1 MERFTSMSLPVAKN
15 ASMEPS
21 ALPRLLYFNG
31 PWDYLGERMRRSY
44 IEPFRAL
51 LAQDFELIS
60 VEGNCDFREEVKKH
74 RPDAVMFHTGSEA
87 PLEPEVVITN
97 TDAFPEL
104 PRMAYM
110 FRDPFSPSRM
120 QAMNRLKAWKPD
132 QVFTD
137 FRPSDSP
144 APYFKNTM
152 YLPWWIDDTIC
163 RDYEEQKELTITL
176 TGSGW
181 LAKCIYVW
189 RNEICAALL
198 PRYPIFHAPSLGN
211 RQTNHDYSGERYSR
225 LLNRSRFSAGCGTV
239 SRYLTMKLLEIPA
252 SRCCLIAEEIEVL
265 KAIGFKDGV
274 NCVFAT
280 GKNVV
285 SKVEALLDDPARLE
299 AITQAGYD
307 LVHQHHTQRNRR
319 MFAEWYRLWKSKQPG
334 QRIVQTH
341 PFEPLHLCEPG
352 PDLPASRFPAENP
365 LTESLVEGYSLLAA
379 CRWEAAL
386 TKFEWVLKI
395 VPCVAEARLGA
406 ALCLMRLGRTPEATP
421 HLHYNLTLMTRHFGY
436 SHPDPIDLAFIA
448 ILCVRMKD
456 APGAGQLLGQYGQV
470 KHPALNAIRWIFGKS
485 NAALAANPVFQV
497 PEGDESSS
505 VETVHILPQR
515 SFANWVALFM
525 AYLRLP

>member
-1 MERFTSMSLPVAKN
+1 MTT
-15 ASMEPS
+15 S

-31 PWDYLGERMRRSY
+31 PWDYLGERIRKSY

-60 VEGNCDFREEVKKH
+60 VEGNCNFRTEVEKH

-87 PLEPEVVITN
+87 PMEPEVTIAN
-97 TDAFPEL
+97 TDAYPEI

-120 QAMNRLKAWKPD
+120 MTMNRLKAWKPD

-144 APYFKNTM
+144 APYFKDTM
-152 YLPWWIDDTIC
+152 YLPWWIDDSIC
-163 RDYEEQKELTITL
+163 RDYGETKTLNITL

-181 LAKCIYVW
+181 LSKCIYLW
-189 RNEICAALL
+189 RHEISCALL
-198 PRYPIFHAPSLGN
+198 PRFPVFHAPSLGN

-225 LLNRSRFSAGCGTV
+225 LLNRSHFSAGCGTV

-285 SKVEALLDDPARLE
+285 AKVEALLDDPERLN

-307 LVHQHHTQRNRR
+307 LVHGHHTQRNRR
-319 MFAEWYRLWKSKQPG
+319 MFAEWFRFWKSKQPG
-334 QRIVQTH
+334 QRVVQTH
-341 PFEPLHLCEPG
+341 PFEPLLLCETDAG
-352 PDLPASRFPAENP
+352 LPVSRFPSENP
-365 LTESLVEGYSLLAA
+365 LTEALVDGYASVAAGRWTLA
-379 CRWEAAL
+379 L
-386 TKFEWVLKI
+386 QKFEWIIGI

-406 ALCLMRLGRTPEATP
+406 ALCLMRLGRTSEATP
-421 HLHYNLTLMTRHFGY
+421 HLHYNLTLLTRHFGY

-456 APGAGQLLGQYGQV
+456 APAAGQLLGHYGAI
-470 KHPALNAIRWIFGKS
+470 KHPALNAIRWIFAKS
-485 NAALAANPVFQV
+485 NAALAANPLFQIR
-497 PEGDESSS
+497 EGDVSST

-515 SFANWVALFM
+515 SFADWVALFM
-525 AYLRLP
+525 TYLRLP